1 MANKRRRRI
10 ERRRAVVCVLSAL
23 LLTLIAP
30 MARPVSAL
38 AAPLDPAA
46 LIAQVEPGLVQITT
60 LVDFQGVVGNGTG
73 IVLSPDGQILTNHH
87 VVQGANSI
95 RVLSM
100 ANGQTF
106 DADVIGY
113 DRDDDIAV
121 LQLRGAGGLPVAPIG
136 DSNSLA
142 LGEPVLTIGNANGT
156 GNPLTHET
164 GTVTNLSRSIAA
176 EDELTGSKNNMGG
189 LIESSTNLRAGDS
202 GGALVNS
209 AGQVV
214 GLNAAATINFKVNGE
229 STPGGEGFAI
239 PMNRAMDI
247 ANQIRG
253 GAASPAVHIGPS
265 AMLGV
270 GISASGQSGSGG
282 LPVRSV
288 LRGGPAD
295 VVGLRPGDII
305 TNIDGVPI
313 DSANALTG
321 LLDQRYPGNVIN
333 LAWIDRAGVPQNA
346 TATLAAGPVS

>member
-1 MANKRRRRI
+1 MANNRRRRI
-10 ERRRAVVCVLSAL
+10 ERRRAVLCVLSAL
-23 LLTLIAP
+23 LLTLTAP
-30 MARPVSAL
+30 LARPVPAL

-73 IVLSPDGQILTNHH
+73 IVLSPDGQVLTNHH
-87 VVQGANSI
+87 VVQGANAI
-95 RVLSM
+95 KVLSM

-106 DADVIGY
+106 EADVIGY

-164 GTVTNLSRSIAA
+164 GAVTNLNRSIAA
-176 EDELTGSKNNMGG
+176 EDELTGSKNSMGG

-202 GGALVNS
+202 GGALVNG

-239 PMNRAMDI
+239 PINRAMDI

-253 GAASPAVHIGPS
+253 GAPSPTVHIGPS

-270 GISASGQSGSGG
+270 GISATGQSGSG

-288 LRGGPAD
+288 LRGGPAG
-295 VVGLRPGDII
+295 VVGLRPGDVI

-321 LLDQRYPGNVIN
+321 LLDQRYPGNVIDLN
-333 LAWIDRAGVPQNA
+333 WIDRAGIPQNA
-346 TATLAAGPVS
+346 KVTLVAGPVS